1 VYEVR
6 QVMSEREGSP
16 TTPDGY
22 ATVNPFIIA
31 DDADGLIGFVR
42 QVFEAT
48 DRPEARTTD
57 ADGLLLH
64 AELAIGDT
72 TVMFA
77 DRKPDWPFTPSLL
90 QVYVDD
96 LDGTLERARQL
107 RATIV
112 TEPTEF
118 YGDLFSR
125 FRDPWSNLWWVYR
138 HRPSTGGGVE
148 AGDWG
153 DAGSTGGDAWDKA
166 SPELQYIHDTLL
178 TALPSLEDPRLAGGG
193 R

>member
-1 VYEVR
+1 
-6 QVMSEREGSP
+6 MSAR
-16 TTPDGY
+16 TNTPAAPAGY

-31 DDADGLIGFVR
+31 EDAVGLIEFLKEVFGATER
-42 QVFEAT
+42 Q
-48 DRPEARTTD
+48 EARTND

-64 AELAIGDT
+64 AELIVGDT

-96 LDGTLERARQL
+96 LDTTLDTARRL
-107 RATIV
+107 NATIV

-125 FRDPWSNLWWVYR
+125 FRDPWNNLWWVYH
-138 HRPSTGGGVE
+138 HRVVAHDAADDGLGSSDDD
-148 AGDWG
+148 A
-153 DAGSTGGDAWDKA
+153 DAGGEGWNEA
-166 SPELQYIHDTLL
+166 SPELRYIHDTLL
-178 TALPSLEDPRLAGGG
+178 TALPSLEDPRLTGAK